1 MIHAVRFYLV
11 APAKVSAFTSM
22 FRNGGLYREI
32 TRHLQPGLIA
42 IDLLRSNELMTAY
55 LTLEFW
61 SSEHAYRS
69 AQNAPAQSVLIK
81 LLRNMTISCFD
92 LGPFTFPPRM
102 DCDHQWQDIS
112 TTAVADCIKDQG
124 HEDA

>member
-11 APAKVSAFTSM
+11 APEKVSAFTSM
-22 FRNGGLYREI
+22 FRDGGLYREL

-42 IDLLRSNELMTAY
+42 IDLLRSNELQTAY

-61 SSEHAYRS
+61 LSEDAYRS
-69 AQNAPAQSVLIK
+69 AQKAPAQSVLIK
-81 LLRNMTISCFD
+81 LLRNMTISCRD
-92 LGPFTFPPRM
+92 LGLFTFPPRM

-112 TTAVADCIKDQG
+112 TTAVAHCIKDHG

>member
-11 APAKVSAFTSM
+11 APEKVSAFTSM
-22 FRNGGLYREI
+22 FRDGGLYREL
-32 TRHLQPGLIA
+32 TRQLQPGLIA
-42 IDLLRSNELMTAY
+42 IDLLRSKELKIAH

-61 SSEHAYRS
+61 LNEDAYRS
-69 AQNAPAQSVLIK
+69 AQNTPAQCVLIK
-81 LLRNMTISCFD
+81 MLRNMTLSCLD

-102 DCDHQWQDIS
+102 DSDQEWHGVS
-112 TTAVADCIKDQG
+112 TTAVAHCIKEHG